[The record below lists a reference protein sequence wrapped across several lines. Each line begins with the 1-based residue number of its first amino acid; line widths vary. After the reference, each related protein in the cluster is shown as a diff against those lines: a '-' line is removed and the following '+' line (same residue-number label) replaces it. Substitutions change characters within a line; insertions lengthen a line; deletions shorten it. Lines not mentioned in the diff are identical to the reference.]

1 MLSQS
6 FWRRFIKM
14 LMVLAVVIVV
24 VLAVLFY
31 CAWIDFKEYY
41 LGVMRNLN
49 SSETK
54 AFMRSRISGTYDFI
68 ELIEWT
74 NDNLNWCDES
84 FTRYSDPRLILEQG
98 KGRCEE
104 FAIVYVAACLACGYE
119 ARIVVSR
126 QFYQIFIRGFHAWA
140 EVKVNGT
147 WVQVDPSP
155 TPFWNDTS
163 RYRSWNW
170 GPRCTLKVYAFEDGK
185 VEDVTWR
192 YR

>member
-1 MLSQS
+1 MENVGMLSQS

-14 LMVLAVVIVV
+14 LMVLAVIIVV

-68 ELIEWT
+68 GLIEWT

-84 FTRYSDPRLILEQG
+84 FTRYSDPKRILSRGGVDVRSLLLFMLRLVWRVG
-98 KGRCEE
+98 MR
-104 FAIVYVAACLACGYE
+104 
-119 ARIVVSR
+119 
-126 QFYQIFIRGFHAWA
+126 RG
-140 EVKVNGT
+140 
-147 WVQVDPSP
+147 
-155 TPFWNDTS
+155 
-163 RYRSWNW
+163 
-170 GPRCTLKVYAFEDGK
+170 
-185 VEDVTWR
+185 
-192 YR
+192 

>member
-1 MLSQS
+1 VENVGMLSQS

-24 VLAVLFY
+24 VLSVLFY

-68 ELIEWT
+68 GLIEWT

-104 FAIVYVAACLACGYE
+104 FAIV
-119 ARIVVSR
+119 
-126 QFYQIFIRGFHAWA
+126 
-140 EVKVNGT
+140 
-147 WVQVDPSP
+147 
-155 TPFWNDTS
+155 
-163 RYRSWNW
+163 
-170 GPRCTLKVYAFEDGK
+170 
-185 VEDVTWR
+185 
-192 YR
+192 